1 MNTISKQLD
10 LGLLLLQRAAAVGV
24 LLALWQLVIA
34 SGALPSMTPGV
45 PEIVS
50 AIATGITSGMF
61 WAALAKTLLAALAG
75 WLIAVVAGVVLG
87 LLVGS
92 ISYLDRS
99 TAILVDFGRSFP
111 VLALMPV
118 VIMLLGSNT
127 TMEIVVVALSCLWPV
142 LVQTIYGA
150 RRQEAAVVDTVKVFR
165 IPAGLW
171 FRRVLLPG
179 AMPFIATGLR
189 ISASIAILVAVGVEV
204 LSQAPGI
211 GRQITL
217 VQQAQKWD
225 MAFAYLFFAG
235 LVGWGLAFALQKIE
249 ARLLKWNRQVN
260 D

>member
-1 MNTISKQLD
+1 MEPRTKRLD
-10 LGLLLLQRAAAVGV
+10 PVLLLQR
-24 LLALWQLVIA
+24 LLAMAALIGVWQLVIL
-34 SGALPSMTPGV
+34 SGTMPSMAPDV
-45 PEIVS
+45 PEIFR
-50 AIATGITSGMF
+50 AIVEVLGLGVF
-61 WAALAKTLLAALAG
+61 WAAIAKTMTAALSG
-75 WLIAVVAGVVLG
+75 WLIAVAVGVTLG

-99 TAILVDFGRSFP
+99 TSILIDFGRSFP

-127 TMEIVVVALSCLWPV
+127 RMEIVVVSLSCLWPV

-150 RRQEAAVVDTVKVFR
+150 RRQEAAVVDTIRVFR
-165 IPAGLW
+165 IPKGLW

-179 AMPFIATGLR
+179 ALPFIATGVR

-211 GRQITL
+211 GREITL
-217 VQQAQKWD
+217 AQESQDWD
-225 MAFAYLFFAG
+225 LAFAYLFFAG
-235 LVGWGLAFALQKIE
+235 LMGWGIALGLQAVE
-249 ARLLKWNRQVN
+249 TRFLKWNRQPN